1 MTSYAALYCRLS
13 PRPDGSYEGVDAQER
28 WGRDYAAKTWPGVP
42 VKVFADKGIS
52 AANGDERPEFE
63 RFREAVARGEVAHVW
78 AVEQTRLERREVEW
92 FRLAAEFDAAGIA
105 ELHTNRDGIVRV
117 RDDVA
122 GIKAVLAASEVRKL
136 KRRVNDRLDTIAAE
150 GRPAGSVVFGYR
162 HAKDKDGG
170 KTLAVIPEQA
180 EAVRWAAEQVLS
192 GWSLAN
198 IAAALRERG
207 LRGAHGGTIT
217 PGGVRSMVTNPT
229 VAGYRV
235 HRGEIVGRGIWPAIL
250 DESTWQ
256 AVRAKLAAPR
266 QVRRVD
272 GGTYDV
278 GAAHNGN
285 STGRRYLLTGGTTV
299 CGVCAAPLVGTLKQL
314 RNSKGVR
321 SVPYYGCHPKM
332 TGPQGPGRGCVGIMG
347 EALEAH
353 VASELFDWLEGP
365 DYAAAL
371 GTDDHVARRDELT
384 TALGDVERD
393 RVELAREWATPG
405 ALTMTE
411 WRTARQALAERER
424 TLHDQ
429 LNAVPPSVERV
440 DPRTVRAS
448 WGRMTLD
455 EQREHVAMFVMSV
468 TVNRAA
474 RRGGPGFDPDRVD
487 VQFANMRV

>member
-1 MTSYAALYCRLS
+1 MTSYVALYCRLS

-78 AVEQTRLERREVEW
+78 TVEQTRLERREVEW
-92 FRLAAEFDAAGIA
+92 FRLAAEFDAAGIG

-162 HAKDKDGG
+162 HAKDEDGG
-170 KTLAVIPEQA
+170 KTLAVISEQA
-180 EAVRWAAEQVLS
+180 EAIRWAAEQVLS
-192 GWSLAN
+192 GWSLSN
-198 IAAALRERG
+198 VAAGLRERG
-207 LRGAHGGTIT
+207 LRGAHGGMIT
-217 PGGVRSMVTNPT
+217 AGGVRKIVTNPT

-235 HRGEIVGRGIWPAIL
+235 HRGEIVGRGVWPAIL
-250 DESTWQ
+250 GEQTWQ
-256 AVRAKLAAPR
+256 AVKAKLNAPR
-266 QVRRVD
+266 TVIRTD
-272 GGTYDV
+272 GGTYEI
-278 GAAHNGN
+278 GERHTGN
-285 STGRRYLLTGGTTV
+285 TTGRRYLLTGGVAV
-299 CGVCAAPLVGTLKQL
+299 CGACDAPLIASMKQL
-314 RNSKGVR
+314 RNAKGVR
-321 SVPYYGCHPKM
+321 SVPYYLCHPHK
-332 TGPQGPGRGCVGIMG
+332 GGKACVGIMG
-347 EALEAH
+347 DALEAH

-365 DYAAAL
+365 DYADAL
-371 GTDDHVARRDELT
+371 GTDDHGARRDELT
-384 TALGDVERD
+384 TALGDVERE

-405 ALTMTE
+405 ALTMSE

-424 TLHDQ
+424 VLHDQ

-440 DPRTVRAS
+440 DPRTVRAA
-448 WGRMTLD
+448 WDHMTLD
-455 EQREHVAMFVMSV
+455 EQREHVAMFVTSV
-468 TVNRAA
+468 AISRAT
-474 RRGGPGFDPDRVD
+474 RTGRPGFDSGRVD
-487 VQFANMRV
+487 TTFVDGVA